1 MKSGND
7 PQGAFSLTGSSA
19 RAPDMTRELRRRSW
33 QRFPPRRWPDAI
45 RVTARYSAPP
55 ERIFAAWLDV
65 KVAGQWLFA
74 TASRPMTDVEID
86 PRVGGSFRLANRLDR
101 EVDEYC
107 GRFMEVVPARRL
119 VFNLSSNGLRVG
131 TRVTIEIVP
140 LKNGSLLKLTHENV
154 PRDRRNYHEQRWTGI
169 LYGLGVALAD
179 PKFPL

>member
-1 MKSGND
+1 MKSGNA
-7 PQGAFSLTGSSA
+7 PQSAFSMPGSSA
-19 RAPDMTRELRRRSW
+19 RVPDMMRELLRRTP

-45 RVTARYSAPP
+45 RVTARFSAAP
-55 ERIFAAWLDV
+55 ERIFAAWLDG
-65 KVAGQWLFA
+65 KVAGRWLFA

-101 EVDEYC
+101 EVDEYR
-107 GRFMEVVPARRL
+107 GRFIEIVPARRL
-119 VFNLSSNGLRVG
+119 VFNLAANGLALG

-140 LKNGSLLKLTHENV
+140 LKNGSCLKLTHENV
-154 PRDRRNYHEQRWTGI
+154 PRDRRNYLQQRWTGI